1 MAREVWLASRS
12 GSAAINGRRSTMQRA
27 KFAGRV
33 QHPNQLALK
42 SNVAKD
48 ETEVGQAE
56 GFCCEA
62 VQ

>member
-1 MAREVWLASRS
+1 
-12 GSAAINGRRSTMQRA
+12 MQRA

-33 QHPNQLALK
+33 QHPNQMALK

-48 ETEVGQAE
+48 ETEVEQAE
-56 GFCCEA
+56 GFCREA